1 MVGFL
6 TALPLRVAEFQVS
19 AGASWVLA
27 GALGAAEALD
37 LVVEG
42 LECGVHLGIMLS
54 QVAGCLVGPHV
65 LQRIRALLS
74 LAKASKGRHVD
85 ARARGARRARGSRV
99 SRRTL
104 QQETEKSARNDRDTA
119 LPVSICTF

>member
-1 MVGFL
+1 MLSVVGVL

-27 GALGAAEALD
+27 GAFRAAEALD

-42 LECGVHLGIMLS
+42 LECGVHLGVMLS
-54 QVAGCLVGPHV
+54 QVAGCLVSPHV
-65 LQRIRALLS
+65 LQGVGALLS
-74 LAKASKGRHVD
+74 LAKASKGGHVN
-85 ARARGARRARGSRV
+85 ARAWGARRARGARV

-104 QQETEKSARNDRDTA
+104 QHETE
-119 LPVSICTF
+119 VSRE

>member
-1 MVGFL
+1 MVGVL

-19 AGASWVLA
+19 AGASWVFA

-42 LECGVHLGIMLS
+42 LECGIHLGIMLS
-54 QVAGCLVGPHV
+54 QVASCLIGPHV
-65 LQRIRALLS
+65 LQGVGALLS
-74 LAKASKGRHVD
+74 LAKASKGGHVN
-85 ARARGARRARGSRV
+85 ARAGGARRARGSRV

-104 QQETEKSARNDRDTA
+104 QQGTEKSARNDRDAT
-119 LPVSICTF
+119 LPVSIPTF

>member
-1 MVGFL
+1 MVGVL

-65 LQRIRALLS
+65 LQRIGALLS
-74 LAKASKGRHVD
+74 LAKASKGGHVD
-85 ARARGARRARGSRV
+85 ARAGGARRARGSRV

-104 QQETEKSARNDRDTA
+104 QQETEKSARNDRDAA
-119 LPVSICTF
+119 LPVSIRTF